1 MTESD
6 PRPDGAYALAVVVLA
21 VLLLLTMLAVLL
33 AVLAVM
39 HGIASTL

>member
-1 MTESD
+1 MTDFD
-6 PRPDGAYALAVVVLA
+6 PRPRGAHAVSVIVIA

-33 AVLAVM
+33 AVLFVM